1 MSLIYTCLI
10 VDDEPLAQE
19 LIAEYVSQIPEL
31 QVVGRCSNAL
41 EASSFLA
48 KEPIDLLF
56 LDINM
61 PVIKGIH
68 FFKNLVNKP
77 QVIFTTAHRE
87 YALEG
92 FEVSAL
98 DYLLKPIVF
107 ERFFLAIQKFFKTME
122 SKALVLD
129 DSSLKRGSQ
138 TKNTIFVSQ
147 GHRKIKVEL
156 DKVKYVESFKD
167 YIIIHEANASLRIK
181 ENIGAFEKKLDQ
193 SFLRI
198 HRSYIVNVKF
208 ITGYTKHDLEIDEQ
222 EFPIGVSYREKVLKS
237 LESLYFS
244 REKGL

>member
-1 MSLIYTCLI
+1 MSVSYTCLI

-19 LIAEYVSQIPEL
+19 LIAEHVSKIPEL

-48 KEPIDLLF
+48 KEQIDLLF

-61 PVIKGIH
+61 PVLKGIH

-92 FEVSAL
+92 FEVNAL

-107 ERFFLAIQKFFKTME
+107 ERFFLAIQKFFELME
-122 SKALVLD
+122 RNSHPLRDKEENKSVQ
-129 DSSLKRGSQ
+129 REE
-138 TKNTIFVSQ
+138 IVFVSQ

-156 DKVKYVESFKD
+156 DNVRYVESFKD
-167 YIIIHEANASLRIK
+167 YIQIHRTTGVLRVK
-181 ENIGAFEKKLDQ
+181 ENIGAFSQKLGKQ
-193 SFLRI
+193 FVRI
-198 HRSYIVNVKF
+198 HRSYIVNLKH
-208 ITGYTKHDLEIDEQ
+208 ITGYTKLDVEMDEK
-222 EFPIGVSYREKVLKS
+222 ELPIGSSYREKVLNFF
-237 LESLYFS
+237 ENQYFS
-244 REKGL
+244 QNKRT